1 MYTGKLVRL
10 RAYETKDIEA
20 AKTYINDPEL
30 KYYLMPGVPFPM
42 TLSDE
47 TKFIEGISAFK
58 DNYSFAID
66 TLEGHYIGGCGLNN
80 VDWKNR
86 VAMVGIF
93 IGDKDYWGK
102 GYGSDAMT
110 VLINF
115 IFNEMNLNRI
125 MLNVY
130 GFNKRAIKSYEKCG
144 FVKEGLLRQALFKGG
159 QYHDEVIMS
168 ILREEYGN

>member
-1 MYTGKLVRL
+1 MYTGKLVQL
-10 RAYETKDIEA
+10 RAYEKEDIEA
-20 AKTYINDPEL
+20 AKNYINDPEI
-30 KYYLMPGVPFPM
+30 KHYLHPGVPFPV

-66 TLEGHYIGGCGLNN
+66 TLEGHYIGGCGLNK

-86 VAMVGIF
+86 VAEVGIF

-102 GYGSDAMT
+102 GYGSDAMK
-110 VLINF
+110 VLIDF

-130 GFNKRAIKSYEKCG
+130 GFNERAIKSYIKCG
-144 FVKEGLLRQALFKGG
+144 FVKEGVLRQALFKGG
-159 QYHDEVIMS
+159 QYHDEIIMS
-168 ILREEYGN
+168 ILREEYGL